1 MELTLTMD
9 KNSYNLMK
17 EVCIKYYM
25 QNKTQKEIGNELFI
39 SRSKVSR
46 LLAQAR
52 EDNYVSIKLNFDV
65 KGYDKLSQTLMKVY
79 NLEKVSCTDEQSE
92 LEDDQFYKM
101 AAEVINLYIKEDMIV
116 GCSWGNFIS
125 KIIPYLPERNLP
137 SVDIVQLFGEITND
151 EKSSNQSSVIK
162 GFAKKYNARF
172 HQLTAPLHLPSAK
185 LRDSLVKMKII
196 DDTLKLL
203 DDSDLIITSVGTV
216 KPFERLSIWEQYQ
229 DEDMFKEAVKKGA
242 VGYFC
247 SYLIN
252 SEGHIIDTE
261 YNNCNIAINKTV
273 LEAKKIMLVC
283 NEEKKYD
290 LIKGLLE
297 AKKIDI
303 LVTSNLIMNKLYKD
317 ITNGN

>member
-1 MELTLTMD
+1 MELILTMD

-17 EVCIKYYM
+17 EVCIKYYI
-25 QNKTQKEIGNELFI
+25 QHKTQKEIGDELFI

-52 EDNYVSIKLNFDV
+52 EDNHVSIKLNFDV
-65 KGYDKLSQTLMKVY
+65 KGYDKISQVLMSTYK
-79 NLEKVSCTDEQSE
+79 LEKVSCTTEEYCLDDDE
-92 LEDDQFYKM
+92 FYKI
-101 AAEVINLYIKEDMIV
+101 AAEVIDLYIKEGMIV

-125 KIIPYLPERNLP
+125 KIIPFLPERNLS

-172 HQLTAPLHLPSAK
+172 HQLTAPLHLPSEK

-196 DDTLKLL
+196 ADTLKLL
-203 DDSDLIITSVGTV
+203 DDSNLIITSVGTV
-216 KPFERLSIWEQYQ
+216 KPFEKLSIWEQYQ
-229 DEDMFKEAVKKGA
+229 DEDMFKEALKKGA

-273 LEAKKIMLVC
+273 LETKKIMLVC

-303 LVTSNLIMNKLYKD
+303 LVTSNEIVNKLYND
-317 ITNGN
+317 VSNAE